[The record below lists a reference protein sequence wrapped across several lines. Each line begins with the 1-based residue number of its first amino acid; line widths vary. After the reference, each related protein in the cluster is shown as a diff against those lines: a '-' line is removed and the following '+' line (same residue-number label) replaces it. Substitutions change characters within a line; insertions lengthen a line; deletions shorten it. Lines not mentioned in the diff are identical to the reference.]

1 MIGSEQITIPRYLKI
16 AVNLSSR
23 IASGDILVGEKL
35 KGRSVLSSEYNVSSE
50 TIRRAVAILSDKN
63 VVETIAGS
71 GVVVISK
78 ENAIQFLKNFKDD
91 ESIAEMRTKLSRL
104 FEKRHAM
111 DEEINSL
118 TVQII
123 DMYKYKR
130 SDLITPVEI
139 QIPPDS
145 HVVGQSLG
153 KLQVWHNTGAT
164 VIGIIQEKNIIISP
178 GPYYEFSENEKVLIV
193 GDENVIQRFNAYV
206 NGIIK

>member
-1 MIGSEQITIPRYLKI
+1 M
-16 AVNLSSR
+16 
-23 IASGDILVGEKL
+23 
-35 KGRSVLSSEYNVSSE
+35 
-50 TIRRAVAILSDKN
+50 AILSDKN

-91 ESIAEMRTKLSRL
+91 ESIAEMRTKLSQF
-104 FEKRHAM
+104 FERRHAM
-111 DEEINSL
+111 DEEISSL

-145 HVVGQSLG
+145 HVIGQSLG